1 MTDAPHEGYGRRC
14 FLFGFAANV
23 LKRTDKGSVLPVLC
37 HLFLSAAH
45 GSVPIMW
52 FVPFPFRLGAS
63 MQNVAVAKSVPSCH
77 PSIFGSPTVAS
88 GGHHHHLHEERQNL
102 QFIALLD
109 SYRDCGGLGR
119 ASEVVALLNRR
130 SGANLPTLATWI
142 AGGEVMSLEWQSQTW
157 LPLFQFNRLDMTPQ
171 PELALIFAELAPVLD
186 AWELASWFA
195 QPNAWLADR
204 TPAAMIVLDLPA
216 VLNASRAD
224 RFIFNG

>member
-1 MTDAPHEGYGRRC
+1 
-14 FLFGFAANV
+14 
-23 LKRTDKGSVLPVLC
+23 
-37 HLFLSAAH
+37 
-45 GSVPIMW
+45 
-52 FVPFPFRLGAS
+52 
-63 MQNVAVAKSVPSCH
+63 MQNVVVAGRASSFH
-77 PSIFGSPTVAS
+77 HAIFSPPPIAA
-88 GGHHHHLHEERQNL
+88 GGHHHPLQEERQNL

-109 SYRDCGGLGR
+109 SYRDSGGLAR

-130 SGANLPTLATWI
+130 NGTNLPTLANWI

-171 PELALIFAELAPVLD
+171 PGLAPVLVELAPVLD

-204 TPAAMIVLDLPA
+204 TPAAMIVLDLLA

-224 RFIFNG
+224 RFIANG